1 MVRTAPDYSNVTGG
15 PPISGFYDQ
24 GEIAARLGSPV
35 VYDKAGILIWYTD
48 FEHGLQGSVF
58 AVDDTDSKGSLTAS
72 RSHHGAFS
80 CMFDPRAA
88 DGAYVQ
94 WGRVVHFLPEGPIG
108 VEMSVSTDADP
119 EAVRLELIYRDGERA
134 LGSLV
139 HYQTDGGYWKIYT
152 KGGVWETVLEGF
164 ELQQGPAAWH
174 PIKLVIDTKKKAYVR
189 LLAARHVILLDQY
202 ELTDVPD
209 TALGHLE
216 VRIFVYGN
224 ETRHAAA
231 YVDGVIV
238 TQNEP

>member
-1 MVRTAPDYSNVTGG
+1 MPRGAPDYSNVRVDQ
-15 PPISGFYDQ
+15 PLSSLYDQ
-24 GEIAARLGSPV
+24 MELAARLGSPV
-35 VYDKAGILIWYTD
+35 IYDKAGVLIWYTD

-119 EAVRLELIYRDGERA
+119 EAVRLELFYRDGERA
-134 LGSLV
+134 LTGLV
-139 HYQTDGGYWKIYT
+139 HYQTEGGIWKIAK
-152 KGGVWETVLEGF
+152 KGNIWVIVLEDF

-174 PIKLVIDTKKKAYVR
+174 PIKLVIDTKKKAFVR
-189 LLAARHVILLDQY
+189 LLAARHVVPLSEY
-202 ELTDVPD
+202 ELRDDPD
-209 TALGHLE
+209 EALGQLE
-216 VRIFVYGN
+216 VRISVYGN
-224 ETRHAAA
+224 ATRHAAA
-231 YVDGVIV
+231 YIDGVIV
-238 TQNEP
+238 TQQEP